1 MARQPRIEYK
11 GACYHV
17 MSQGDK
23 HEKIFHEKV
32 DRLKFL
38 EKTGEVVDKF
48 NLKVHCYTLLDDRFH
63 MLIETPEGNLS
74 RCMHHLNSSYSNWF
88 KLKYGV
94 KGSVFQGRYR
104 AVLVEKNGYL
114 MRLSAYIHLTPL
126 REGKVKK
133 PEDYPWS
140 SFARYIG
147 REKRPL
153 WLVTAE
159 LLSEFNNKKKFYRKY
174 VYDLLN
180 QDEGIKKEDF
190 YGVQSIVGGE
200 KFRRKIARKIEADL
214 RMGEIREKP
223 ALKSLRRLQPED
235 ISRIIC
241 RRFRVKR
248 ELLYKKRKNNHFRKL
263 FLYGLKK
270 YSDLRLREIGELVEM
285 DYVAVS
291 QMVRRF
297 MLESIENHEIKLMID
312 GFERELKKFRR

>member
-23 HEKIFHEKV
+23 HEKIFHEKI

-104 AVLVEKNGYL
+104 AVLVEKDGYL
-114 MRLSAYIHLTPL
+114 MRLSAYIHLTPMW
-126 REGKVKK
+126 EGNVKK

-147 REKRPL
+147 REKRPP
-153 WLVTAE
+153 WLVTSE
-159 LLSEFNNKKKFYRKY
+159 LLSEFENKKKFYRKY

-180 QDEGIKKEDF
+180 QDEQIKKDDI
-190 YGVQSIVGGE
+190 YGVQSILGGE

-241 RRFRVKR
+241 RRFRVER

-297 MLESIENHEIKLMID
+297 ILESIENHEIKLMID

>member
-1 MARQPRIEYK
+1 
-11 GACYHV
+11 
-17 MSQGDK
+17 
-23 HEKIFHEKV
+23 
-32 DRLKFL
+32 
-38 EKTGEVVDKF
+38 
-48 NLKVHCYTLLDDRFH
+48 

-104 AVLVEKNGYL
+104 AVLVEKDGYL
-114 MRLSAYIHLTPL
+114 MRLSAYIHLTPM

-147 REKRPL
+147 REKRPP
-153 WLVTAE
+153 WLVTSE
-159 LLSEFNNKKKFYRKY
+159 LLSEFENKKKFYRKY
-174 VYDLLN
+174 VYDLMN
-180 QDEGIKKEDF
+180 QDERIKKDDI
-190 YGVQSIVGGE
+190 YGVQSILGGE

-241 RRFRVKR
+241 RRFRVER

-270 YSDLRLREIGELVEM
+270 YSDLYLKN
-285 DYVAVS
+285 AVT
-291 QMVRRF
+291 
-297 MLESIENHEIKLMID
+297 LLGANLISI
-312 GFERELKKFRR
+312 

>member
-23 HEKIFHEKV
+23 HEKIFHEKI

-88 KLKYGV
+88 KLKYEV

-104 AVLVEKNGYL
+104 AVLVEKDGYL
-114 MRLSAYIHLTPL
+114 MRLSAYIHLTPM

-147 REKRPL
+147 REKRPP
-153 WLVTAE
+153 WLVTSE
-159 LLSEFNNKKKFYRKY
+159 LLSEFENKKKFYRKY

-180 QDEGIKKEDF
+180 QDEQIKKDDI
-190 YGVQSIVGGE
+190 YGVQSILGGE

-241 RRFRVKR
+241 RRFRVER

-297 MLESIENHEIKLMID
+297 ILESIENHEIKLMID